1 MEPTSIV
8 SLAGACLTLV
18 VRTTRDLNDIA
29 AKFHKMEQMVRLLVA
44 QLNTI
49 TTTLAQLD
57 RWLNRQPDLGSDVS
71 GALAGA
77 IEACTTVV
85 NELAGFV
92 ARLKGGWLSSRFL
105 WIWDEGQF
113 AQYQRALDSQITA
126 LGLFL
131 NVILLN
137 SHTRR
142 HSVLDVATNRNALR
156 EARDQAS
163 ICSHRRRST
172 VSVGRSSADGL
183 GRDVSSSSTLADP
196 VTPLSPAA
204 EALSTEFSPIAALPP
219 LTGSAGRRDSD
230 AATVTTTWTSST
242 GSSSR
247 SSVFELEKL
256 GRPRSWSSRG
266 RQAHLAQN
274 LCAAARAGDDATIRS
289 LVGQGVDVNN
299 SRYGLQPLDD
309 GPERE
314 RERRLKSVLQRNL
327 EPTPLHYAA
336 EGGHASAVET
346 LVSCGAE
353 LGARA
358 RRGRTPLHV
367 ASGAAIAALIQLGAD
382 TCARDEADQVPLHR
396 LAADGQLEGV
406 DAVLAAGTS
415 PVDAQNKARQTP
427 LHLACQNNHHDV
439 AHALLG
445 AGAYVNAADRDG
457 LRPLHYLARHG
468 RPPLVRLLR
477 DANADVEAQALHL
490 LRPLHDAART
500 GCPAVV
506 EALLAASADIEATT
520 DDGSTPLHLA
530 VAATNDAPATV
541 AVLLAAR
548 ANVAAETAK
557 NEQPLHLALRRG
569 SVAIAALL
577 LQHGADANAR
587 LRDGTVPLIQAC
599 SSTAAAQG
607 TLSTVETL
615 LARGADPSATN
626 RPGASPLS
634 AACSRPELASDLVRL
649 LVANGAS
656 PRHQDFRALWRNGK
670 LSIWEKRAA
679 HAIMTEAAA
688 PELRKS
694 EVEWLMVAR

>member
-1 MEPTSIV
+1 MEPMSIV

-49 TTTLAQLD
+49 TTTLAQLE
-57 RWLNRQPDLGSDVS
+57 RWLNGQPDLGSDVS
-71 GALAGA
+71 GALVGA
-77 IEACTTVV
+77 IEACITVV

-92 ARLKGGWLSSRFL
+92 ARLKGGWLSSRLL

-131 NVILLN
+131 NVILL
-137 SHTRR
+137 
-142 HSVLDVATNRNALR
+142 
-156 EARDQAS
+156 
-163 ICSHRRRST
+163 
-172 VSVGRSSADGL
+172 
-183 GRDVSSSSTLADP
+183 
-196 VTPLSPAA
+196 
-204 EALSTEFSPIAALPP
+204 
-219 LTGSAGRRDSD
+219 
-230 AATVTTTWTSST
+230 
-242 GSSSR
+242 
-247 SSVFELEKL
+247 
-256 GRPRSWSSRG
+256 
-266 RQAHLAQN
+266 
-274 LCAAARAGDDATIRS
+274 
-289 LVGQGVDVNN
+289 
-299 SRYGLQPLDD
+299 
-309 GPERE
+309 
-314 RERRLKSVLQRNL
+314 
-327 EPTPLHYAA
+327 
-336 EGGHASAVET
+336 
-346 LVSCGAE
+346 
-353 LGARA
+353 
-358 RRGRTPLHV
+358 TPLHV
-367 ASGAAIAALIQLGAD
+367 ANGAAIAALIQLGAD
-382 TCARDEADQVPLHR
+382 TCARDETDQVPLHR
-396 LAADGQLEGV
+396 LAADGLLAGV
-406 DAVLAAGTS
+406 DAVLAAGSS

-427 LHLACQNNHHDV
+427 LHLACQNDHHDV
-439 AHALLG
+439 AHALLR

-490 LRPLHDAART
+490 SRPLHDAART

-506 EALLAASADIEATT
+506 EALLAASADTEATT

-530 VAATNDAPATV
+530 VAATNDAAATV
-541 AVLLAAR
+541 AALLAAR
-548 ANVAAETAK
+548 ANVAAETSK

-569 SVAIAALL
+569 SVAVAALL

-599 SSTAAAQG
+599 SSTAAAQN
-607 TLSTVETL
+607 TLSTVEIL
-615 LARGADPSATN
+615 LAHGADPSATN
-626 RPGASPLS
+626 CPGASPLS

-679 HAIMTEAAA
+679 HAIMTEAAV

>member
-1 MEPTSIV
+1 M
-8 SLAGACLTLV
+8 
-18 VRTTRDLNDIA
+18 
-29 AKFHKMEQMVRLLVA
+29 Q
-44 QLNTI
+44 
-49 TTTLAQLD
+49 
-57 RWLNRQPDLGSDVS
+57 
-71 GALAGA
+71 
-77 IEACTTVV
+77 
-85 NELAGFV
+85 
-92 ARLKGGWLSSRFL
+92 
-105 WIWDEGQF
+105 
-113 AQYQRALDSQITA
+113 
-126 LGLFL
+126 
-131 NVILLN
+131 
-137 SHTRR
+137 
-142 HSVLDVATNRNALR
+142 
-156 EARDQAS
+156 
-163 ICSHRRRST
+163 
-172 VSVGRSSADGL
+172 
-183 GRDVSSSSTLADP
+183 
-196 VTPLSPAA
+196 
-204 EALSTEFSPIAALPP
+204 FSPIAALPP
-219 LTGSAGRRDSD
+219 LTGPAGRRDSD

-242 GSSSR
+242 GSSR

-266 RQAHLAQN
+266 RQALLAQS

-299 SRYGLQPLDD
+299 SRCGLQPRDD
-309 GPERE
+309 GPERERE

-336 EGGHASAVET
+336 EEGHASAVET
-346 LVSCGAE
+346 LVSCGAD

-367 ASGAAIAALIQLGAD
+367 ANGAAIAALIQLGAD
-382 TCARDEADQVPLHR
+382 TCARDEAGQVPLHR
-396 LAADGQLEGV
+396 LAADGLLAGV
-406 DAVLAAGTS
+406 DAVLAAATS

-427 LHLACQNNHHDV
+427 LHLACQNDHHDV
-439 AHALLG
+439 AHALLR

-506 EALLAASADIEATT
+506 EALLAASADVEATT

-530 VAATNDAPATV
+530 VAATNDAAATV
-541 AVLLAAR
+541 AALLAAR
-548 ANVAAETAK
+548 ANVAASTAK

-569 SVAIAALL
+569 SVAVAALL

-599 SSTAAAQG
+599 SSTAAAQD
-607 TLSTVETL
+607 TLSTVEIL
-615 LARGADPSATN
+615 LAHGADPSATN
-626 RPGASPLS
+626 CPGVSPLS

-679 HAIMTEAAA
+679 HAIMTEAAV